1 MILSSSYEV
10 LTAEG
15 GNGALEILRERP
27 VDLVTVDLNMPG
39 IKGDQLVGIIRQE
52 FAETEI
58 IIITGCATVDAAV
71 SGIRCGVS
79 DFLTKPFDVVQVN
92 AAVNRALHR
101 QQGRRRL
108 VRFLEGLGNVVGRDR
123 TSEDILCEL
132 EGSEELQARLQTL
145 LEDPHIESHASRE
158 HAGDTPTIE
167 FLELLANTI
176 ESRDPQMRGHAR
188 RVSFYAGLIAD
199 RMKLDAVLREQ
210 ARVAAFLHDLGKVGL
225 SPDVL
230 PVGEPLSAIQ
240 RSAVEEHPGIGERLL
255 QPLALAS
262 AITSALRH
270 HHERWDGMGYPDG
283 LRAEETPLL
292 ARVVAVADAF
302 DAIVCKQQEA
312 QNDSRRF
319 ALSELKAGAGSQFD
333 AQVVGVFCEIAQVE
347 IPEQRDSVAPSS
359 AKLSRAFVEGAGE
372 ADRKGFAQ

>member
-108 VRFLEGLGNVVGRDR
+108 VRFLEDLGNVVGRDR
-123 TSEDILCEL
+123 TTEDILCEL

-158 HAGDTPTIE
+158 HA
-167 FLELLANTI
+167 
-176 ESRDPQMRGHAR
+176 
-188 RVSFYAGLIAD
+188 
-199 RMKLDAVLREQ
+199 
-210 ARVAAFLHDLGKVGL
+210 
-225 SPDVL
+225 
-230 PVGEPLSAIQ
+230 
-240 RSAVEEHPGIGERLL
+240 GIGERLL